1 MAGGQSSRSRT
12 TRNKGAATKAAAK
25 KERARRHTET
35 SKDLS
40 RAGDGSQECPSREG
54 EHAEPA
60 ALESLSLYGIP
71 DQLNKHLNKQKE
83 FIQGLME
90 SLKESLDNMPA
101 ELNQQG
107 ELTAGLV
114 MLLKNSIASDKK
126 ATGEILRLQEDKAK
140 LYHEID
146 LLKEKNAG
154 WKKLHENSSSSMK
167 MLQALVMEQKEDL
180 VKLRIEHSAVVQVRS
195 AVVEQMMKARVEKS
209 HVMDRLKNMA
219 EETRKEMEVVE
230 EMKMQL
236 RLRGELDHL
245 G

>member
-1 MAGGQSSRSRT
+1 MAGEQSSRSRT
-12 TRNKGAATKAAAK
+12 TRNKGAATKAAEK
-25 KERARRHTET
+25 KRARRHAET

-40 RAGDGSQECPSREG
+40 RAGDGSQERPSRGG

-60 ALESLSLYGIP
+60 ELESLSLDGMP
-71 DQLNKHLNKQKE
+71 DQLNKQKE

-90 SLKESLDNMPA
+90 LLKESLDDMPA

-114 MLLKNSIASDKK
+114 MLLKKSIASEKK

-140 LYHEID
+140 LCHEID

-167 MLQALVMEQKEDL
+167 MLQALVMEQKEEL
-180 VKLRIEHSAVVQVRS
+180 AKLRIEHPAAVKVRN
-195 AVVEQMMKARVEKS
+195 AAVEQMMKARVEKS
-209 HVMDRLKNMA
+209 RVMDRMKKMA

-230 EMKMQL
+230 AMKKQL

>member
-1 MAGGQSSRSRT
+1 MLR
-12 TRNKGAATKAAAK
+12 K
-25 KERARRHTET
+25 KRDRRHAET

-40 RAGDGSQECPSREG
+40 RAGDGSQERPSRGG

-60 ALESLSLYGIP
+60 ELESLSLDGMP
-71 DQLNKHLNKQKE
+71 DQLNKQKE

-90 SLKESLDNMPA
+90 LLKESLDDMPA

-114 MLLKNSIASDKK
+114 MLLKKSIASEKK

-140 LYHEID
+140 LCHEID

-167 MLQALVMEQKEDL
+167 MLQALVMEQKEEL
-180 VKLRIEHSAVVQVRS
+180 AKLRIEHPAAVKVRN
-195 AVVEQMMKARVEKS
+195 AAVEQMMKARVEKS
-209 HVMDRLKNMA
+209 RVMDRMKKMA
-219 EETRKEMEVVE
+219 EETRKEMEVME
-230 EMKMQL
+230 AMKKQL

-245 G
+245 GW

>member
-1 MAGGQSSRSRT
+1 MAGEQSSRSRT
-12 TRNKGAATKAAAK
+12 TRNKGAATKAAEK
-25 KERARRHTET
+25 KERARRHAET

-40 RAGDGSQECPSREG
+40 RAGDGSQERPSRGG
-54 EHAEPA
+54 EHAEPTE
-60 ALESLSLYGIP
+60 LESLSLDGMP
-71 DQLNKHLNKQKE
+71 DQLNKQKE

-90 SLKESLDNMPA
+90 LLKESLDDMPA

-114 MLLKNSIASDKK
+114 MLLKKSIASEKK

-140 LYHEID
+140 LCHEID

-167 MLQALVMEQKEDL
+167 MLQTLVMEQKQEL
-180 VKLRIEHSAVVQVRS
+180 AKLRIEHPAAAKVRN
-195 AVVEQMMKARVEKS
+195 AAVEQMMKARVEKS
-209 HVMDRLKNMA
+209 RVMDTMMKMA

-230 EMKMQL
+230 AMKKQL

>member
-1 MAGGQSSRSRT
+1 MAGVQSSRSRT
-12 TRNKGAATKAAAK
+12 TRNKGAATKAAEK
-25 KERARRHTET
+25 KERARRHAET

-40 RAGDGSQECPSREG
+40 RAGDGSQERPSRGG

-60 ALESLSLYGIP
+60 ELESLSLDGMP
-71 DQLNKHLNKQKE
+71 DQLNKQKE

-90 SLKESLDNMPA
+90 LLKESLDDMPA

-114 MLLKNSIASDKK
+114 MLLKKSIASEKK

-140 LYHEID
+140 LCHEID

-167 MLQALVMEQKEDL
+167 MLQALVMEQKEEL
-180 VKLRIEHSAVVQVRS
+180 AKLRIEHPAAVKVRN
-195 AVVEQMMKARVEKS
+195 AAVEQMMKARVEKS
-209 HVMDRLKNMA
+209 RVMDRMKKMA

-230 EMKMQL
+230 AMKKQL